1 MSQNDH
7 TSVLHPTRIEIP
19 QEIRLYVIQLLNQ
32 TLACTVDLRSHVKQ
46 AGWNVRGQ
54 DFSPLQVL
62 FATMAS
68 ELDAYADLV
77 AERIAVLGGIA
88 LGTAHTAAI
97 QSRLAAYPD
106 ALVDGHAHLVALAER
121 LAPYA
126 RAMRG
131 SIALAADV
139 EDADTAAV
147 YTDISRGVDKRLWI
161 LEAHLD
167 RCGTGQSPRVML

>member
-1 MSQNDH
+1 MD
-7 TSVLHPTRIEIP
+7 IP
-19 QEIRLYVIQLLNQ
+19 PEIRRYVIQLLNQ

-46 AGWNVRGQ
+46 AGWNVRGR
-54 DFSPLQVL
+54 DFAPLQAL

-68 ELDAYADLV
+68 ELDAYADLM

-88 LGTAHTAAI
+88 RGTTHTAAMR
-97 QSRLAAYPD
+97 SRLVEYPD
-106 ALVDGHAHLVALAER
+106 ALVDGHAHVLALAER

-131 SIALAADV
+131 AITHAADV

-147 YTDISRGVDKRLWI
+147 YTDISRGVDKQLWI

-167 RCGTGQSPRVML
+167 RRGGGQNPRGMLNG

>member
-1 MSQNDH
+1 MNYCDH
-7 TSVLHPTRIEIP
+7 TEALHPTRMDLP
-19 QEIRLYVIQLLNQ
+19 PDIRRYVIQLLNQ

-46 AGWNVRGQ
+46 AGWNVRGP
-54 DFSPLQVL
+54 DFAPLQAL

-88 LGTAHTAAI
+88 RGTAPTAAMP
-97 QSRLAAYPD
+97 SRVTASPD
-106 ALVDGHAHLVALAER
+106 ALVDGQAHVLALAER
-121 LAPYA
+121 FAPYA

-147 YTDISRGVDKRLWI
+147 YTDLSRGVDKQLWI
-161 LEAHLD
+161 LEAHLN
-167 RCGTGQSPRVML
+167 R

>member
-1 MSQNDH
+1 MNPCDH
-7 TSVLHPTRIEIP
+7 TEVLHPTRMDMP
-19 QEIRLYVIQLLNQ
+19 LDIRRYVIQLLNQ

-46 AGWNVRGQ
+46 AGWNVRGP
-54 DFSPLQVL
+54 DFAPLQAL

-88 LGTAHTAAI
+88 RGTAPTAAMP
-97 QSRLAAYPD
+97 SRVAASPD
-106 ALVDGHAHLVALAER
+106 ARVDGQAQVGALAER
-121 LAPYA
+121 FAPYA

-147 YTDISRGVDKRLWI
+147 YTDLSRGVDKQLWV
-161 LEAHLD
+161 LEAHLN
-167 RCGTGQSPRVML
+167 R

>member
-1 MSQNDH
+1 MNHCDH
-7 TSVLHPTRIEIP
+7 NEALHPTRMDIP
-19 QEIRLYVIQLLNQ
+19 PEIRRYVIQLLNQ

-54 DFSPLQVL
+54 DFAPLQAL

-88 LGTAHTAAI
+88 RATAPTAAM
-97 QSRLAAYPD
+97 QSRVAASPD
-106 ALVDGHAHLVALAER
+106 TLVDGHAQVGALVECF
-121 LAPYA
+121 APYA

-147 YTDISRGVDKRLWI
+147 YTDLSRGVDKQLWI
-161 LEAHLD
+161 LEAHLN
-167 RCGTGQSPRVML
+167 R